1 MHPAAYVHGPV
12 LITYLRDILA
22 VGFWLGDLAAS
33 TQRSVDYCR
42 FLDWSSPHPFGSFG
56 APPVP
61 HAGSCMWNSLQ
72 ASPRSAS
79 EASPTAWSGCP
90 IVDNRR
96 WRPEALTTPDGEPLH
111 LGDFLPEGGRRP
123 RVYTIDTVDPEHA
136 LIDLVPPQDL
146 LLYQLLAAK
155 RPVARSHHATIS
167 DREACV
173 LLAAAF
179 FLDLRKEQIRAFTT
193 GPQRLALTPPCSRC
207 ALPTGSWCDLC
218 DRPLCSSCD
227 DAGATPCCARC
238 ARPQAWRF

>member
-1 MHPAAYVHGPV
+1 LVILQPPRRGAWTTAGSSTVYTKSPRVACAPA
-12 LITYLRDILA
+12 R
-22 VGFWLGDLAAS
+22 AA
-33 TQRSVDYCR
+33 R
-42 FLDWSSPHPFGSFG
+42 
-56 APPVP
+56 
-61 HAGSCMWNSLQ
+61 GSCMQNSRQ
-72 ASPRSAS
+72 AN
-79 EASPTAWSGCP
+79 PTFWSGRP

-96 WRPEALTTPDGEPLH
+96 WRPGALTTPDGEPLH
-111 LGDFLPEGGRRP
+111 LGDFIPEGGRRP
-123 RVYTIDTVDPEHA
+123 RVYTIDTVDPEQA
-136 LIDLVPPQDL
+136 LIDIVPPQDL

-179 FLDLRKEQIRAFTT
+179 FLDLRKEQIRTFTA

-238 ARPQAWRF
+238 ARPQAWRSPGHSGCPG